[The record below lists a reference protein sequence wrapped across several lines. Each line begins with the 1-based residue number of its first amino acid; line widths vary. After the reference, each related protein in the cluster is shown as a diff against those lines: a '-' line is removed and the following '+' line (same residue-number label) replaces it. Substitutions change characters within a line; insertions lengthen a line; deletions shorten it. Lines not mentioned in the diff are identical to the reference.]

1 MFEIIDYWHQ
11 GQFQDGKEISGN
23 NVVETKAMK
32 LVIKNNEIH
41 FIKAKSL
48 SDLCG
53 IPKKNEQ
60 YRIITEKQFN
70 AYAVILNLIEKN
82 DIDEMHLAIYRI
94 NQPTVESLISFI
106 ECGKIK
112 KASFVISNF
121 FNQTKKPEL
130 WAKRLKSFCDQNNRC
145 KHAYTHNHSKVLCVK
160 IGTDHYVFEGSGNMS
175 DNARVEQYLYE
186 NNKKSFEFHKGW
198 IGEVIEKCDDK
209 K

>member
-1 MFEIIDYWHQ
+1 MFDEVDFWAETQI
-11 GQFQDGKEISGN
+11 QDGKQISGS
-23 NVVETKAMK
+23 TIIDSKAQK
-32 LVIKNNEIH
+32 RIIKNNEVH
-41 FIKAKSL
+41 FIKAKAL

-53 IPKKNEQ
+53 TPKKNEQ
-60 YRIITEKQFN
+60 FRIITEKQFN
-70 AYAVILNLIEKN
+70 AYAVILNLIEN
-82 DIDEMHLAIYRI
+82 NEIDEIHLAIYRI

-130 WAKRLKSFCDQNNRC
+130 WAKRLRAFCDTNPNC

-160 IGTDHYVFEGSGNMS
+160 IGKDHFIFEGSGNMS

-186 NNKKSFEFHKGW
+186 NNKAAFDFHKSW
-198 IGEVIEKCDDK
+198 INEIIENGN
-209 K
+209 

>member
-1 MFEIIDYWHQ
+1 MFDEVDFWAETQ
-11 GQFQDGKEISGN
+11 TQDGKQISGS
-23 NVVETKAMK
+23 TIIDSKAQK
-32 LVIKNNEIH
+32 RIIKNNEVH
-41 FIKAKSL
+41 FIKAKAL

-60 YRIITEKQFN
+60 FRIITEKQFN
-70 AYAVILNLIEKN
+70 AYAVILNLIEN
-82 DIDEMHLAIYRI
+82 NEIDEIHLAIYRI

-130 WAKRLKSFCDQNNRC
+130 WAKRLRSYCETNQNC

-160 IGTDHYVFEGSGNMS
+160 IADDYFVFEGSGNMS

-186 NNKKSFEFHKGW
+186 NNKDAFDFHKSW
-198 IGEVIEKCDDK
+198 INEIIENGN
-209 K
+209 